1 MNANLL
7 ERAVF
12 CYTIGMV
19 SLHLLRVL
27 AACMALLPVR
37 ALALQQST
45 ITVPGLRI
53 TFSQLMRNIVGFLAS
68 TAVLVCTAL
77 FLIGAYLMVFRAYDS
92 NKLDEGKA
100 IMKGA
105 LIGLAVILG
114 SYGIL
119 RTVLSVLYY

>member
-1 MNANLL
+1 
-7 ERAVF
+7 
-12 CYTIGMV
+12 
-19 SLHLLRVL
+19 
-27 AACMALLPVR
+27 MALLPVR